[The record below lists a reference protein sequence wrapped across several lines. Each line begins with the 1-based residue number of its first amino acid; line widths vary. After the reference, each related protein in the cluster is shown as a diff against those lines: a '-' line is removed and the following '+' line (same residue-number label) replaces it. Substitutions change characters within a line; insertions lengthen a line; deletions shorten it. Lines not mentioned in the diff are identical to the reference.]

1 MVKNRIK
8 WSYMRVFA
16 CSFVAVL
23 VLAGCSVHPADPKI
37 SMKAPVYVD
46 ETPSKVN
53 ETMAPNPGSLFGQG
67 DNPLF
72 SDLKAMHLN
81 DVVTV
86 TITEKTAQSSTGKK
100 ALTKQSSDSLGAGI
114 TTVGGGTGVL
124 GTVSNNL
131 NNLTNIGFTTGSN
144 NAFTGNGSNTCN
156 ETFTMTISAR
166 IIKILN
172 NGHYFIEGSREL
184 LINGEKQIIQVSG
197 VIRPYD
203 IDKNN
208 NIDSKYIADAK
219 ILYKTEGDID
229 QTTTKP
235 WGAKFMETIWP
246 F

>member
-1 MVKNRIK
+1 
-8 WSYMRVFA
+8 MRVFA
-16 CSFVAVL
+16 CSFVAAL

-53 ETMAPNPGSLFGQG
+53 ETMSPNPGSLFGQG

-72 SDLKAMHLN
+72 ADLKAMHLN

-100 ALTKQSSDSLGAGI
+100 ALTKQNSDALGAGI
-114 TTVGGGTGVL
+114 TTVGSGTGVL

-131 NNLTNIGFTTGSN
+131 NNLTNIGFTAGSN
-144 NAFTGNGSNTCN
+144 NTFTGNGSNTRN
-156 ETFTMTISAR
+156 ETFSTTISAR

-235 WGAKFMETIWP
+235 WGSKFMETIWP

>member
-1 MVKNRIK
+1 MK
-8 WSYMRVFA
+8 VFT
-16 CSFVAVL
+16 CSFIAAL
-23 VLAGCSVHPADPKI
+23 FLAGCSVHPADPKI

-53 ETMAPNPGSLFGQG
+53 EAMPSNQGSLFGQG

-72 SDLKAMHLN
+72 ADLKAMHVN

-86 TITEKTAQSSTGKK
+86 TITEKTAQTSTGKK

-114 TTVGGGTGVL
+114 TTAAGGGVL
-124 GTVSNNL
+124 GTVSKNL
-131 NNLTNIGFTTGSN
+131 NDVGNIGFKTGSN
-144 NAFTGNGSNTCN
+144 NSFTGNGSNTRN
-156 ETFTMTISAR
+156 ETFSTTISAR
-166 IIKILN
+166 VIKILN

>member
-1 MVKNRIK
+1 MKIFLY
-8 WSYMRVFA
+8 SFA
-16 CSFVAVL
+16 AALF
-23 VLAGCSVHPADPKI
+23 LAGCSVHPADPRI
-37 SMKAPVYVD
+37 SMKAPNYVD
-46 ETPSKVN
+46 EIPSRVN
-53 ETMAPNPGSLFGQG
+53 ENMASNPGSIFGKG

-72 SDLKAMHLN
+72 ADLKAMHIN

-86 TITEKTAQSSTGKK
+86 TITEKTAQTSSGKK
-100 ALTKQSSDSLGAGI
+100 ALSKDSSDSLGAGI
-114 TTVGGGTGVL
+114 TTAAGGGVMGS
-124 GTVSNNL
+124 VSNQINKL
-131 NNLTNIGFTTGSN
+131 GSIGFTTGSN
-144 NAFTGNGSNTCN
+144 NSFTGTGSNTRN
-156 ETFTMTISAR
+156 ESFSTTISAR

-172 NGHYFIEGSREL
+172 NGNYFIEGSREL

-203 IDKNN
+203 IDQYN

-235 WGAKFMETIWP
+235 WGSKFMETIWP

>member
-1 MVKNRIK
+1 MVKKRIK

-124 GTVSNNL
+124 GTASNNL

-144 NAFTGNGSNTCN
+144 NAFTGNGSNTRN
-156 ETFTMTISAR
+156 ETFTTTISAR

-208 NIDSKYIADAK
+208 NIDSKYITDAK

>member
-1 MVKNRIK
+1 
-8 WSYMRVFA
+8 MRSVA
-16 CSFVAVL
+16 CSLIVAFVL
-23 VLAGCSVHPADPKI
+23 VGCSVHPADPKI

-46 ETPSKVN
+46 ETPSRVN
-53 ETMAPNPGSLFGQG
+53 ENIASNPGSLFGQG
-67 DNPLF
+67 ENPLF
-72 SDLKAMHLN
+72 ADLKAMHVN

-86 TITEKTAQSSTGKK
+86 TITEKTSQISSGKK
-100 ALTKQSSDSLGAGI
+100 ALDKENKSSLGAGI
-114 TTVGGGTGVL
+114 TTAAGGGVL
-124 GTVSNNL
+124 GSVSNQL
-131 NNLTNIGFTTGSN
+131 NKVGNIGFETGSN
-144 NAFTGNGSNTCN
+144 SSFTGTGTTSRN
-156 ETFTMTISAR
+156 ESFTTTISAR

-172 NGHYFIEGSREL
+172 NGNYFIEGSREL

-203 IDKNN
+203 IDQHN

-235 WGAKFMETIWP
+235 WGTKFFETIWP

>member
-1 MVKNRIK
+1 
-8 WSYMRVFA
+8 MRVIT
-16 CSFVAVL
+16 CSL
-23 VLAGCSVHPADPKI
+23 VTALFLAGCSVHPADPKI

-46 ETPSKVN
+46 ETPSRVN
-53 ETMAPNPGSLFGQG
+53 ETMPANPGSLFGQG

-72 SDLKAMHLN
+72 SDLKAMHVN

-86 TITEKTAQSSTGKK
+86 TITEKTAQTSTGKK
-100 ALTKQSSDSLGAGI
+100 ALTKQSSDALGAGVSLS
-114 TTVGGGTGVL
+114 TPFGGDIGGVASRVMDKAA
-124 GTVSNNL
+124 G
-131 NNLTNIGFTTGSN
+131 IGFTTNSTN
-144 NAFTGNGSNTCN
+144 SFTGNGSNTRN
-156 ETFTMTISAR
+156 ESFATTISAR
-166 IIKILN
+166 VIKILN

-235 WGAKFMETIWP
+235 WGSKFMETIWP